1 MPSNCLHEPLIARVN
16 FFQLYYYALNSDE
29 TSAGWLSG
37 FMQPDEASSIQEEYH
52 GINAL
57 PTSDSSSFL
66 CALLAH
72 TEVEITVKALMGCSA
87 GRGHGGIN
95 GATGLPINRS
105 ANPYLQPRYREYQVT
120 LRPNDMA
127 DKLLT
132 IRAQIAAELAEDAAF
147 LLAEGKSLTAILNG
161 ASSAATTAFPTP
173 QSLVP
178 SGFVP
183 SEHTA
188 GGGGRASPFRIA
200 NFDLLRLLATTEA
213 LQALALSDGGSGNA
227 RKMTREAIRAAKAA
241 SSGDSKKDESISSS
255 AKAVLEEFLPQ
266 IK

>member
-1 MPSNCLHEPLIARVN
+1 MISFNKALIACDN
-16 FFQLYYYALNSDE
+16 YIQLYYYGLNSDE

-37 FMQPDEASSIQEEYH
+37 FMQPEEASPIQEEYH

-57 PTSDSSSFL
+57 PTSDSSSFV

-72 TEVEITVKALMGCSA
+72 TEVEITVKALMGCAA

-105 ANPYLQPRYREYQVT
+105 ANPYLKPRYREYQVT

-147 LLAEGKSLTAILNG
+147 LLAEGKSLTAILN
-161 ASSAATTAFPTP
+161 SAGSGDTTKFPTP

-178 SGFVP
+178 SGFMP

-200 NFDLLRLLATTEA
+200 NFDLLKLLATTEA
-213 LQALALSDGGSGNA
+213 LQALAASDSGSANVNS
-227 RKMTREAIRAAKAA
+227 MTREAIRAAKAA
-241 SSGDSKKDESISSS
+241 STGDSTKDAMISTS
-255 AKAVLEEFLPQ
+255 AKEVLELFLTE